1 MLLLRPFIRPIAVFV
16 TICGIF
22 FVVSVYHSEQSFA
35 PRVILPE
42 QIALEKGID
51 INHKEQFIRA
61 VLDNEIDGDFDP
73 KAMRRVCASKK
84 WNDDLIFVCGA
95 PQGGL
100 GNIRNVFLT
109 CVRYAIEAGA
119 AFVVPDFI
127 PRDTVDISL
136 LNTQTLVKFSHFF
149 NKTQFLHNLRIGC
162 PEMVVHATL
171 PPSVKTDLVPL
182 QPQSLLKEVFAGT
195 VLLHAE
201 QWRPAF
207 DKWLDAVPNKGKP
220 VAVELATPLLN
231 FPLKYDTQ
239 AFTDNFGRIL
249 QFPEP
254 QRRLAATALYTL
266 RTKYSVPLGPWE
278 ITPNAFFGA
287 HLRVAA
293 DAKKAGWTG
302 YDVQSKFLLETA
314 EAARLSTVYVT
325 SESTLAA
332 EFKKAA
338 KLKNIMVVMK
348 EDLLEGK
355 DLEELN
361 NMTWDQRGLVD
372 YEVLLRSS
380 MFAGIELSSFAWNI
394 ALRRHTLSRQK
405 YRAAWDTNVKDGEK
419 LSMKDEY
426 SMLFGQKHGRELF
439 VESMW
444 P

>member
-22 FVVSVYHSEQSFA
+22 FVVSVYHSEPSFA

-51 INHKEQFIRA
+51 INHKEQFIQA

-149 NKTQFLHNLRIGC
+149 NETQFLHNLRIGC

-220 VAVELATPLLN
+220 
-231 FPLKYDTQ
+231 YDTQ

-266 RTKYSVPLGPWE
+266 RTKYSVPVGPWE

-287 HLRVAA
+287 HLR
-293 DAKKAGWTG
+293 
-302 YDVQSKFLLETA
+302 FLLETA

-426 SMLFGQKHGRELF
+426 SRLFGQKHGRELF

>member
-1 MLLLRPFIRPIAVFV
+1 MPLKQEVGLSFFPFPRP
-16 TICGIF
+16 
-22 FVVSVYHSEQSFA
+22 Q
-35 PRVILPE
+35 
-42 QIALEKGID
+42 
-51 INHKEQFIRA
+51 
-61 VLDNEIDGDFDP
+61 
-73 KAMRRVCASKK
+73 
-84 WNDDLIFVCGA
+84 
-95 PQGGL
+95 
-100 GNIRNVFLT
+100 LT
-109 CVRYAIEAGA
+109 TLA
-119 AFVVPDFI
+119 AFVVPEFI
-127 PRDTVDISL
+127 PRDAVDISL
-136 LNTQTLVKFSHFF
+136 LNTQSLVPFSHFF
-149 NKTQFLHNLRIGC
+149 NQTQFLHNLHKGC

-171 PPSVKTDLVPL
+171 HPTIKNDLIPL
-182 QPQSLLKEVFAGT
+182 QPQSLLKEVFAST

-207 DKWLDAVPNKGKP
+207 DKWLDGRPNKSNP
-220 VAVELATPLLN
+220 AAVELATPLLN

-249 QFPEP
+249 QFAEP
-254 QRRLAATALYTL
+254 QRRLAATALYAL
-266 RTKYSVPLGPWE
+266 RTKYSVPVRPWK

-302 YDVQSKFLLETA
+302 YNEQSKFLLKVA
-314 EAARLSTVYVT
+314 EAAGLSTVYVT

-332 EFKKAA
+332 TFKEHA
-338 KLKNIMVVMK
+338 KLKNITVVMK
-348 EDLLEGK
+348 EDLLAGK

-394 ALRRHTLSRQK
+394 ALRRHTLSRQR
-405 YRAAWDTNVKDGEK
+405 YRDAWDTNVKNGEK

-426 SMLFGQKHGRELF
+426 SMLLGQKHGRELF

>member
-1 MLLLRPFIRPIAVFV
+1 MPVVRPFIRPAAVFLA
-16 TICGIF
+16 ICSILF
-22 FVVSVYHSEQSFA
+22 MVSMYHSEPSFVQE
-35 PRVILPE
+35 VIFPE
-42 QIALEKGID
+42 EIALEKGVD
-51 INHKEQFIRA
+51 INQKEQFVQAI
-61 VLDNEIDGDFDP
+61 LDNEIDGNFDP
-73 KAMRRVCASKK
+73 KAFRKVCSSKK
-84 WNDDLIFVCGA
+84 WNEQLIFVCGA

-119 AFVVPDFI
+119 AFVVPEFI
-127 PRDTVDISL
+127 PRDTEDISL
-136 LNTQTLVKFSHFF
+136 LNSQKLVPFTHFF
-149 NKTQFLHNLRIGC
+149 NQTQFIHNMREGC
-162 PEMVVHATL
+162 PEMKMHTTI
-171 PPSVKTDLVPL
+171 PPTIKDNLIPL

-207 DKWLDAVPNKGKP
+207 DKWLAERPTKGNL

-249 QFPEP
+249 QFTYP
-254 QRRLAATALYTL
+254 QRRLAATVLWAL
-266 RTKYSVPLGPWE
+266 RTKFNVPVGPWK
-278 ITPNAFFGA
+278 ITPSAFFGA

-314 EAARLSTVYVT
+314 ETAGLSTVYVT
-325 SESTLAA
+325 SESDLAA
-332 EFKKAA
+332 TFKKDA
-338 KLKNIMVVMK
+338 KKKNIMVTMK
-348 EDLLEGK
+348 EELLEGK

-361 NMTWDQRGLVD
+361 KMTWDQRGLVD

-380 MFAGIELSSFAWNI
+380 MFAGIELSSFTWNV
-394 ALRRHTLSRQK
+394 ALRRHTLSRQG
-405 YRAAWDTNVKDGEK
+405 YRDAWDTNVKDGEK
-419 LSMKDEY
+419 LAMKDEY
-426 SMLFGQKHGRELF
+426 SWVFGQKHGRELF